1 MYKLNAFL
9 VVLICFSNM
18 SCSYA
23 VNTESNELPEIN
35 RELLEFANANCF
47 FWYFKKKN
55 YDLKDIRAISGGIV
69 ETGSFSPDKY
79 QQISMLVKEYS
90 PNIQTKQNIDVD
102 LYKCFKL
109 SKDVVFLEKLK
120 LIE

>member
-23 VNTESNELPEIN
+23 VNTESNELPEVN
-35 RELLEFANANCF
+35 QELLEFANANCF

-69 ETGSFSPDKY
+69 ETGLFSPDKY
-79 QQISMLVKEYS
+79 QQVSMLVKEYS

-109 SKDVVFLEKLK
+109 SKDVVFLEKLQ